1 MEPSAMFERVLG
13 TGEHLRWSGRAHN
26 LPLAFWLFGPLVMV
40 AVPVFAVLPT
50 QFSAHPRAFH
60 LNTDFPLLILPAV
73 GLLFGVVNVRVWSE
87 AAKTAYGVTN
97 RRLLWARGT
106 TVRAVNLWSIAN
118 VTLARGG
125 SRRAA
130 SWIEFR
136 PPGDEGA
143 PRPSALAW
151 QSLETGTLDRP
162 DRKNWSVESPEKVAA
177 LIREVM
183 ESGQAGGTTPQV
195 QYDRSYQAER

>member
-1 MEPSAMFERVLG
+1 MVGPCAQSSSGVLAVWSASDGGGSGVCRVANAVFRPSQGFPP
-13 TGEHLRWSGRAHN
+13 EHG
-26 LPLAFWLFGPLVMV
+26 F
-40 AVPVFAVLPT
+40 
-50 QFSAHPRAFH
+50 
-60 LNTDFPLLILPAV
+60 PAV
-73 GLLFGVVNVRVWSE
+73 DPAGRWAIVRSGQRASLE
-87 AAKTAYGVTN
+87 RGGKTAYGVTN

-195 QYDRSYQAER
+195 QHDRSYQAER